1 VVAICASSDY
11 TGRLA
16 FNSFFSQSSV
26 TMSTNYINKFRGVGV
41 FVNPMNK
48 SPEAMIKN
56 YVNAVKNL
64 KKIGAGPLNKAQIN
78 SLAGKRN
85 AAFRSVNN
93 FINKSIKAANNAAAS
108 ATASAAASATAS
120 AAANNAAV
128 NKIVQSLG
136 GANNTNKMERLAK
149 LVNKIAKGGIGS
161 RMVGTSRVDPKY
173 NNKLRNRL
181 TKMKNTLTAAE
192 GANRSALLTNLVR
205 KKYTMAIAA
214 MNNANK
220 ANVNKVVSTMV
231 ATRASANNVKNRNF
245 KTIRAH
251 STGENNYTK
260 FFNAAANANQ
270 PGALANANAK
280 KLQNFNS
287 RYPFV
292 SRIIGN
298 SKYTTN
304 GQRSDMISGNQR
316 FPALSTEYPTAN
328 SLKFLPENKR
338 KLIENARVEYTRAK
352 ANTTRN
358 LNRHLKESI
367 LKINAANLMNNTKRQ
382 NRAANIHKMK
392 YNGKYLNQWGSGQN
406 WNFAFNRLMQDP
418 NLNSNQKKNV
428 LKRVYFS
435 YKLTPSG
442 SRPVMRENLS
452 SIPHW
457 AAYKNTHPNP

>member
-1 VVAICASSDY
+1 
-11 TGRLA
+11 
-16 FNSFFSQSSV
+16 
-26 TMSTNYINKFRGVGV
+26 
-41 FVNPMNK
+41 
-48 SPEAMIKN
+48 MIKN

-93 FINKSIKAANNAAAS
+93 FINKSIKAANSNEKKAANNAKKAANNAAAN
-108 ATASAAASATAS
+108 AAAS
-120 AAANNAAV
+120 AAANNATA
-128 NKIVQSLG
+128 NMIVQRLG
-136 GANNTNKMERLAK
+136 GNTNINKMERLTK
-149 LVNKIAKGGIGS
+149 LVNKITKGGIGS
-161 RMVGTSRVDPKY
+161 RMIGTYRVDPKY

-181 TKMKNTLTAAE
+181 TKMKNTLSAAE
-192 GANRSALLTNLVR
+192 GANRNALLTNLVR

-214 MNNANK
+214 LNNANK
-220 ANVNKVVSTMV
+220 ANVNKVVSTMMS
-231 ATRASANNVKNRNF
+231 TRTSANDVKNRNF

-251 STGENNYTK
+251 STGENIYTK

-270 PGALANANAK
+270 PGARANANAK

-298 SKYTTN
+298 AKYNTN
-304 GQRSDMISGNQR
+304 VKRSDMISGNQR

-328 SLKFLPENKR
+328 SLNFLPANKR

-392 YNGKYLNQWGSGQN
+392 YNGKYLNQWGSAQN
-406 WNFAFNRLMQDP
+406 WNFAFNRLMKDP

>member
-1 VVAICASSDY
+1 
-11 TGRLA
+11 
-16 FNSFFSQSSV
+16 
-26 TMSTNYINKFRGVGV
+26 MSTNYINKFRGVGT

-56 YVNAVKNL
+56 YINAVKNL
-64 KKIGAGPLNKAQIN
+64 KKIGAGPLNKSQIN

-85 AAFRSVNN
+85 AAFRAVNN
-93 FINKSIKAANNAAAS
+93 FINKSIKAVNNASKKASNNAAAS
-108 ATASAAASATAS
+108 AAAS

-128 NKIVQSLG
+128 NKIVKSLG
-136 GANNTNKMERLAK
+136 GANNANKMARLQK
-149 LVNKIAKGGIGS
+149 LVNKIAKGGVGS

-181 TKMKNTLTAAE
+181 TKMKNNLAAVE

-220 ANVNKVVSTMV
+220 ANMNKVVSTMV

-270 PGALANANAK
+270 PGAIANAAAK

-287 RYPFV
+287 KYQFV
-292 SRIIGN
+292 SNIMGN
-298 SKYTTN
+298 QRYTTN
-304 GQRSDMISGNQR
+304 VQRSDVISTNPG
-316 FPALSTEYPTAN
+316 FAALNTAYPNAN
-328 SLKFLPENKR
+328 SLKFLPQNKR
-338 KLIENARVEYTRAK
+338 NLIESARAEYKSAK
-352 ANTTRN
+352 STTNRN
-358 LNRHLKESI
+358 LNRYMKKAIQNINPVNLISPFSRQNKAASI
-367 LKINAANLMNNTKRQ
+367 LKQ
-382 NRAANIHKMK
+382 K
-392 YNGKYLNQWGSGQN
+392 YNGKYLNQLGGEQN
-406 WNFAFNRLMQDP
+406 WNFAFNSLMKDA

-428 LKRVYFS
+428 LKRIYFAR
-435 YKLTPSG
+435 KLKASG
-442 SRPVMRENLS
+442 NRPVMNKNLTG
-452 SIPHW
+452 INNW
-457 AAYKNTHPNP
+457 NAYKTRYATQPPNP